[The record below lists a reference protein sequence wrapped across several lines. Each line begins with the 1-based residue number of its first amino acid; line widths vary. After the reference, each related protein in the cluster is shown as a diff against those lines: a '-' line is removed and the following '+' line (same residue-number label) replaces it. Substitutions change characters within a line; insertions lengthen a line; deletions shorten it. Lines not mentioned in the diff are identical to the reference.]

1 MSVPPTTPSTAL
13 VRDGVLICICL
24 LALWLAF
31 ALRTPVYFRDYSITF
46 EGALR
51 LYLGQVPYR
60 DFGSPVGPFSFV
72 IPAILFKLIAPSWT
86 VFMFAQQLINGVMLL
101 LVNALLLRMGVRE
114 AMRWVSLGLFTAL
127 YLLLLTHPWY
137 NSTGAM
143 LLLAASYCAMRP
155 GWRRALGS
163 GLLSGLAILTKQD
176 FGAVTVLVAGFM
188 VALANL
194 GSDFEKIVPTWPSLR
209 EPKRLRAAALSVL
222 VFAIAAVTL
231 VVLFIYSTDP
241 IQFAYWFNYGQ
252 APHHHRGVTLNDLIG
267 NTYGHLAL
275 LIAALALGRNNF
287 RLLLVSIFIT
297 AASVTRTT
305 SGLGFTHYY
314 FIAFLPLMIDEC
326 LRISI
331 LFKPLLLALIVYAS
345 LLLISHP
352 ATDAY
357 HVVEAII
364 ERQPEHFFYDYRLNS
379 KPLVPVPED
388 LHAFSPHTL
397 MPQET
402 IDAIRFIKQ
411 RAQSRRAIAHN
422 TAPLRILN
430 MTELT
435 PIYAELEVDPPRR
448 LPLWFHTRA
457 SLFPHQI
464 SDLTLTLAGNEYD
477 FVLLQG
483 THEGMTPT
491 YRAFL
496 KTLEKN
502 SKYRLV
508 TTIIDTPADTTWHCA
523 PDCEGMIYV
532 FEKL

>member
-1 MSVPPTTPSTAL
+1 MRAPSNTSTATL
-13 VRDGVLICICL
+13 VLDGIVIFLCMF
-24 LALWLAF
+24 ALWVAF
-31 ALRTPVYFRDYSITF
+31 AMRTPVYFRDYSITF

-51 LYLGQVPYR
+51 MYLGQIPYR
-60 DFGSPVGPFSFV
+60 DFGSPVGPVSFL

-101 LVNALLLRMGVRE
+101 LLNALLLRMGVPV
-114 AMRWVSLGLFTAL
+114 AVRWVSLGLFTAL

-143 LLLAASYCAMRP
+143 LLLAASYCAMGP
-155 GWRRALGS
+155 GRLRAVGA

-176 FGAVTVLVAGFM
+176 FGAVTFLVAIFIA
-188 VALANL
+188 ALANL
-194 GSDFEKIVPTWPSLR
+194 GSDFEKILPFWHYVRDPR
-209 EPKRLRAAALSVL
+209 RLRATALSGVL
-222 VFAIAAVTL
+222 LALATTAP
-231 VVLFIYSTDP
+231 VVLFVYVTDAT
-241 IQFAYWFNYGQ
+241 QFAYWFNYGQ
-252 APHHHRGVTLNDLIG
+252 APHQHRGVTLNDLLG

-275 LIAALALGRNNF
+275 LIAALAFVRNNF

-326 LRISI
+326 FRITI
-331 LFKPLLLALIVYAS
+331 RFKPLVLALIVYAS
-345 LLLISHP
+345 MRLISHP

-357 HVVEAII
+357 HVAEAII
-364 ERQPEHFFYDYRLNS
+364 KGQPEHFFFDYRLNS
-379 KPLVPVPED
+379 KLSVTVPDD
-388 LHAFSPHTL
+388 LRAFSPHTVL
-397 MPQET
+397 PQET
-402 IDAIRFIKQ
+402 IDAIRLIKQ
-411 RAQSRRAIAHN
+411 RVKYRQKIAGN
-422 TAPLRILN
+422 LAPLSVLN

-435 PIYAELEVDPPRR
+435 PIYAELGVNPPHHW
-448 LPLWFHTRA
+448 PLWFHSRV
-457 SLFPHQI
+457 SLFPQQI
-464 SDLTLTLAGNEYD
+464 SDLTLALAGDKYD

-496 KTLEKN
+496 KTLQQN
-502 SKYRLV
+502 SKYQLL

-523 PDCEGMIYV
+523 PDCEGKIYV
-532 FEKL
+532 FEKR